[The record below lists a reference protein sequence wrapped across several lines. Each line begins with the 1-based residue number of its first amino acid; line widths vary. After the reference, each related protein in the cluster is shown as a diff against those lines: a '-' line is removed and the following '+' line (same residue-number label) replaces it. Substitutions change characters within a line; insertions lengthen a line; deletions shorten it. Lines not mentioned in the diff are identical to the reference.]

1 MNTTQTV
8 TLLAGAIHIPLAL
21 TVWSMLYRQ
30 PARLPVTLWVLGS
43 LAMGTGAMA
52 FAMRGV
58 LPDWATYEL
67 AAGLMAGSMLLRT
80 LALRIDLGW
89 PPRSALIAAIW
100 VLTVVVYAGC
110 RQLLGVSGNRPVAL
124 LEIIGLISVL
134 GWHAL
139 AAGRHLPSRSGL
151 VLAAIEGLF
160 AASVAIRLLAGSM
173 GWTPTA
179 GMSLSWDALLMAV
192 AGVAEAVYGN
202 LGYLGLE
209 LDRSKAAEQRAHG
222 ARLAEAARREAAE
235 RSAEELRGLL
245 QQRDRLAT
253 ERSHLL
259 HVLAHEVRQP
269 LHNAGGA
276 LQAATAALQ
285 LDGRDGQRQ
294 AAERLQRAQQMLADV
309 RSVLDNTLAVSSLLT
324 RSAPLSRQD
333 VDLDFIVDLA
343 LGDLSDSQRAQVQ
356 VHWLDSV
363 RSADLEPNL
372 VRLALRNLLK
382 NAFRHGGPGVQ
393 VGLDIRGQDEP
404 PAVLLTVRDNG
415 PGAPASLWQ
424 RVPMPPP
431 GPDAPPMPERGLGLF
446 IVRRVMA
453 LHGGHLSFQ
462 PVSPHG
468 LSATMLF
475 PQTEDIAEAAP
486 ARAPLVALDQMRSKG
501 AAKT

>member
-8 TLLAGAIHIPLAL
+8 TLLAGAIHVPLAL
-21 TVWSMLYRQ
+21 TVWSMLHRR

-43 LAMGTGAMA
+43 LVMGAGAIA
-52 FAMRGV
+52 FAARGV
-58 LPDWATYEL
+58 LPDWATSEL
-67 AAGLMAGSMLLRT
+67 AAGLIAGSMLLRT
-80 LALRIDLGW
+80 VALRIDLGW
-89 PPRSALIAAIW
+89 PPQGAWFAGLW
-100 VLTVVVYAGC
+100 VLVLAVYTLC
-110 RQLLGVSGNRPVAL
+110 RHLLGVAAYRPVAL
-124 LEIIGLISVL
+124 LEIIGLISLL

-139 AAGRHLPSRSGL
+139 AAGRQLPSRSGL
-151 VLAAIEGLF
+151 VLAGIEGLF
-160 AASVAIRLLAGSM
+160 AVAVAIRLLAGSM

-179 GMSLSWDALLMAV
+179 GMSLSWDALLMASI
-192 AGVAEAVYGN
+192 GVAEAVYGN

-209 LDRSKAAEQRAHG
+209 LDRSQAAEKRAHT
-222 ARLAEAARREAAE
+222 AQLAEGARREVAE
-235 RSAEELRGLL
+235 RSADELRGLL

-276 LQAATAALQ
+276 LQAATTALHSE
-285 LDGRDGQRQ
+285 GPEGQRQ
-294 AAERLQRAQQMLADV
+294 AGERLQRAQLMLAEV

-343 LGDLSDSQRAQVQ
+343 LGDLPDLQRAQVQ
-356 VHWLDSV
+356 VRWQDSL
-363 RSADLEPNL
+363 RSADLEPSL

-382 NAFRHGGPGVQ
+382 NAFRHGGPGVH
-393 VGLDIRGQDEP
+393 VWLDISGQDEP
-404 PAVLLTVRDNG
+404 PAVLLTITDDG

-424 RVPMPPP
+424 RVPIPPP
-431 GPDAPPMPERGLGLF
+431 GADAPTMPERGLGLF

-453 LHGGHLSFQ
+453 LHGGRLTFQ
-462 PVSPHG
+462 PAAPHG
-468 LSATMLF
+468 LAAQMLF
-475 PQTEDIAEAAP
+475 PQTADIAVDVPAALAQP
-486 ARAPLVALDQMRSKG
+486 AQKRNKG